1 MNIIEAG
8 NLPRHVLI
16 IPDGNRR
23 WARARKKLPHLG
35 HLEGA
40 RISGKILKEALNLG
54 VPAVTMWGA
63 SVSNI
68 QKRSRVEVAFLSK
81 IFKIYFEKLLKEAD
95 IKNYDVRIRF
105 LGKWKELLPKSL
117 CAIIQKCIDVTKMHT
132 RHSLTFLLGY
142 NGTDEMRSAIENIS
156 RNPAQK
162 ITEEVIKKNLWTK
175 DLPPVDLVIR
185 TGGEPHLST
194 GVMMWDLAEA
204 RLYFTETLW
213 PDFSPEEF
221 KKAIEEYARTEKRL
235 GA

>member
-1 MNIIEAG
+1 MN
-8 NLPRHVLI
+8 PRHVLI

-40 RISGKILKEALNLG
+40 RISGKILKEALILG
-54 VPAVTMWGA
+54 IPAITMWGA

-68 QKRSRVEVAFLSK
+68 QKRSRVEVAFLSRV
-81 IFKIYFEKLLKEAD
+81 FKLYFAKLLKEAD
-95 IKNYDVRIRF
+95 IKKYDVRIRF
-105 LGKWKELLPKSL
+105 LGRWKELLPKSV
-117 CAIIQKCIDVTKMHT
+117 CSVIQKCIDSTKVHT
-132 RHSLTFLLGY
+132 KHSLTFLLAY
-142 NGTDEMRSAIENIS
+142 SGTDEMQDAIARIAS
-156 RNPAQK
+156 GKATHPDMK
-162 ITEEVIKKNLWTK
+162 IDGECIKKHLWTK
-175 DLPPVDLVIR
+175 ELPPVDLVIR

-221 KKAIEEYARTEKRL
+221 KKAVEEYSRTEKRA